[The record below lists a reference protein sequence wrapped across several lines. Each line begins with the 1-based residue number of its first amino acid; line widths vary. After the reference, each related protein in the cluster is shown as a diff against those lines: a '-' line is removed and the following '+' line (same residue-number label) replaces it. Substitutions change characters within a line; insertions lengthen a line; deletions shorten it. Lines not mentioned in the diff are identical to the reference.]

1 MIPIMEVDMELH
13 AVLTVH
19 AVSHARLYRVRKYCS
34 CQYRCHY
41 FACLNDSQ
49 YKLLVHDG
57 NLWTHAC

>member
-1 MIPIMEVDMELH
+1 MELH